1 MRNITVWLWL
11 VLAGAALQLS
21 SLTTD
26 YFMYE
31 GKAQS
36 AWMGLPTT
44 AELVLLCAL
53 VALVMVGLIVA
64 ARSPFSGAASGRIVA
79 AAGLVATLQLT
90 YRVIA
95 PPFGSIVPDHVSSF
109 TSTCMFWCL
118 PAQAL
123 PADPQPGM
131 WMAIAA
137 SATVA
142 IGGLLHSLSTV
153 AKATP
158 ARPWAASAQAGL
170 TPWLSLA
177 ALGAVGQTLFGF
189 TLFTFYRTIGTS
201 GAHTWSGW
209 LPMPHTASWVFAISV
224 AIVLLVWAA
233 ARRRAPLDPSDL
245 GALIAV
251 LAFTSTARIGFRIAD
266 SPFGPTTNV
275 EIGPAA
281 YLSLLSGLLAV
292 VAGAI
297 QSAKYRVRNASS

>member
-26 YFMYE
+26 YFVYE
-31 GKAQS
+31 GEAQS

-64 ARSPFSGAASGRIVA
+64 ARSPLGGPASGRIVV
-79 AAGLVATLQLT
+79 AAGLVATLQLA
-90 YRVIA
+90 YRVVA

-118 PAQAL
+118 PSQAL
-123 PADPQPGM
+123 PADPQPGI
-131 WMAIAA
+131 WMAIAG
-137 SATVA
+137 SAAVA
-142 IGGLLHSLSTV
+142 LGGLLHSLTTV
-153 AKATP
+153 AKTTL
-158 ARPWAASAQAGL
+158 ARSWTASAQAGL
-170 TPWLSLA
+170 TPWLGLA

-189 TLFTFYRTIGTS
+189 TMFTFFRTIGKS
-201 GAHTWSGW
+201 GVHTWSGW

-224 AIVLLVWAA
+224 AIILLVWTA
-233 ARRRAPLDPSDL
+233 ARRRAPLNPSDL
-245 GALIAV
+245 GALIAF
-251 LAFTSTARIGFRIAD
+251 LAFTSTARIGFRIVD
-266 SPFGPTTNV
+266 SPFGPTSNV

-281 YLSLLSGLLAV
+281 YLSFLAGLMAV

-297 QSAKYRVRNASS
+297 QAASFRAKSARG

>member
-26 YFMYE
+26 YFVYE
-31 GKAQS
+31 GEAQS

-44 AELVLLCAL
+44 AELVLLCGL

-64 ARSPFSGAASGRIVA
+64 ARSPLSGPATGRIVA
-79 AAGLVATLQLT
+79 AAGLVATLQLS
-90 YRVIA
+90 YRVVA

-118 PAQAL
+118 PSQAL
-123 PADPQPGM
+123 PADPQPGI
-131 WMAIAA
+131 WMAIAGSTA
-137 SATVA
+137 VT
-142 IGGLLHSLSTV
+142 IGGLLHSLTTV
-153 AKATP
+153 AKTTP
-158 ARPWAASAQAGL
+158 ARPWTASAQAGL

-177 ALGAVGQTLFGF
+177 ALGGIGQTLFGF
-189 TLFTFYRTIGTS
+189 TIFTFFRTIGKS

-209 LPMPHTASWVFAISV
+209 LPMPHTASWVFAISA

-233 ARRRAPLDPSDL
+233 SRRRAPLNPSDL
-245 GALIAV
+245 GALIAF
-251 LAFTSTARIGFRIAD
+251 LAFTSTARIGFRIID
-266 SPFGPTTNV
+266 SPFGPTSNV

-281 YLSLLSGLLAV
+281 YLSFLSGLLAV

-297 QSAKYRVRNASS
+297 QAMKYRVKNASS

>member
-1 MRNITVWLWL
+1 MRNMTGWLWL

-26 YFMYE
+26 YFVFE

-53 VALVMVGLIVA
+53 VALVMVGLIVP
-64 ARSPFSGAASGRIVA
+64 ARSPLTGPATGRIVA
-79 AAGLVATLQLT
+79 TVGLVATLQLA

-118 PAQAL
+118 PSQAL

-131 WMAIAA
+131 WMAIAG
-137 SATVA
+137 SAAVA
-142 IGGLLHSLSTV
+142 IGGLLHSLTPE
-153 AKATP
+153 AKGSP
-158 ARPWAASAQAGL
+158 ARPWTAPAQAGL
-170 TPWLSLA
+170 TPWLGLA

-189 TLFTFYRTIGTS
+189 TVFTFFRTIGTS
-201 GAHTWSGW
+201 GGHTWSGW

-233 ARRRAPLDPSDL
+233 ARRRAPLGPSDL
-245 GALIAV
+245 GALIAF
-251 LAFTSTARIGFRIAD
+251 LAFTSTARIGFRILD
-266 SPFGPTTNV
+266 SPFGPTSNV

-281 YLSLLSGLLAV
+281 YLSFLSGLLAV
-292 VAGAI
+292 VAGATQAAI
-297 QSAKYRVRNASS
+297 FRAKGARG